1 MIWVI
6 LWCPEEDVIL
16 LRLLLFCRG
25 LGPSLDSEVVPKAVH
40 WGLQKQQDN
49 QSTNLN
55 TGQRI

>member
-1 MIWVI
+1 
-6 LWCPEEDVIL
+6 
-16 LRLLLFCRG
+16 LFCRG